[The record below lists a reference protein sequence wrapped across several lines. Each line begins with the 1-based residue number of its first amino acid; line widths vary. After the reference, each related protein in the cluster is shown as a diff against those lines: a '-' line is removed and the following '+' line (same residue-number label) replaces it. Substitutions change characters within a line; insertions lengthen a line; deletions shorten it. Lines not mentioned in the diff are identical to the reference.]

1 MGSSVSTNQ
10 HAKKVGYQ
18 ELGDSVVGF
27 MVPENDFDLFYS
39 FCKVETVRTIS
50 TLLHPS
56 PSQIFYVVVSG
67 EVTVHLT
74 APHLKQRS
82 VIATTFCKG
91 EVIHFFN
98 LKLRSVGT
106 MDFDFGECLQNGGIK
121 LALHFKSTP
130 NNPAK
135 VIGID
140 KKGMDDYLR
149 LSRANTQNIRTFYE
163 LNLVEIAKTSSFFKS
178 ISEKQVSL
186 LPL

>member
-1 MGSSVSTNQ
+1 MGCSVSTNQ

-56 PSQIFYVVVSG
+56 PTQVFYVVVSG

-82 VIATTFCKG
+82 VIATTFCTG

-98 LKLRSVGT
+98 TPLRTVGT
-106 MDFDFGECLQNGGIK
+106 MDFDFGECLQFEDIK
-121 LALHFKSTP
+121 LSLHFKSTP

-135 VIGID
+135 VIGMD
-140 KKGMDDYLR
+140 KKGVDEFLR
-149 LSRANTQNIRTFYE
+149 LSKSNVQNIKTFFE
-163 LNLVEIAKTSSFFKS
+163 LSIVELSNTSTFFKS
-178 ISEKQVSL
+178 VSVKQVSK
-186 LPL
+186 